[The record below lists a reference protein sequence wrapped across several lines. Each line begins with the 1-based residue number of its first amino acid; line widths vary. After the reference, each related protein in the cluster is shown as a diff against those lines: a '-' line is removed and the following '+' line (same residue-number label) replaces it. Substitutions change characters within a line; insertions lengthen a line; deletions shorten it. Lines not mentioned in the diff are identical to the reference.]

1 MSDLMTYFPPI
12 SHEDPLEVLAQYIS
26 QNFLETT
33 KVIAWEHISE
43 KVDEPLRAI
52 RRKRKIESD
61 EAKDESQKQP
71 KKVKAVKPAASGIQK
86 EVAELEPSQ
95 ILTKRTRGGGSD
107 RTSLA
112 QTAVKQPMHKTR

>member
-61 EAKDESQKQP
+61 EAKDES
-71 KKVKAVKPAASGIQK
+71 
-86 EVAELEPSQ
+86 
-95 ILTKRTRGGGSD
+95 
-107 RTSLA
+107 
-112 QTAVKQPMHKTR
+112 